1 MSRKS
6 GAQAGEGKLESRF
19 AALTSGLLA
28 RKGQAAPS
36 NSPIA
41 DPAEET
47 EAFTPGDALIPRKL
61 APKDA
66 KNKISVPGLTPLQ
79 HAARPIAQPVAQ
91 SAALPAQA
99 PLRPA
104 PLPAATP
111 VPPPPALAAANAK
124 APARS
129 QPERAATIPAP
140 NLVQRPP
147 VQKPPPKGAAQAVP
161 PAKPLTVINERSY
174 EAGYPDNPSAEDIAA
189 MEAEADEVVSYFEQL
204 GSAPAAD
211 GEDLFFDDED
221 PAPVTPPPPALRD
234 PLDELDDEIAA
245 LSMAS
250 SLSAPGAASSS
261 APAPWVAARAPKPAP
276 GSPVRAGVSAQLT
289 VREFMRLSLGAV
301 ELDLPLEEL
310 IAEAIEEYLDAR
322 GIDSLGDNEF
332 LEKLA
337 ALSAENQRDGA

>member
-6 GAQAGEGKLESRF
+6 GAQAGESKLESRF

-66 KNKISVPGLTPLQ
+66 KGKASVPGLTPLHNAARAVAQ
-79 HAARPIAQPVAQ
+79 PAAPIAPAPQRPSSLQTPPAPPAPALANAKLPIRPQPERGGPIPAARP
-91 SAALPAQA
+91 PA
-99 PLRPA
+99 
-104 PLPAATP
+104 
-111 VPPPPALAAANAK
+111 
-124 APARS
+124 
-129 QPERAATIPAP
+129 
-140 NLVQRPP
+140 
-147 VQKPPPKGAAQAVP
+147 QKPPLKAAVQTAP
-161 PAKPLTVINERSY
+161 PPKPLTVINERSY

-204 GSAPAAD
+204 GDDAAAGGD
-211 GEDLFFDDED
+211 DHFFDDED
-221 PAPVTPPPPALRD
+221 LAPISPSPMRD

-245 LSMAS
+245 LSNAS
-250 SLSAPGAASSS
+250 SLGAPAHAS
-261 APAPWVAARAPKPAP
+261 APWVGASTPKPAA

-289 VREFMRLSLGAV
+289 VRAFMRLSLGAV

-332 LEKLA
+332 LQKLA
-337 ALSAENQRDGA
+337 ALSAENQLDGV